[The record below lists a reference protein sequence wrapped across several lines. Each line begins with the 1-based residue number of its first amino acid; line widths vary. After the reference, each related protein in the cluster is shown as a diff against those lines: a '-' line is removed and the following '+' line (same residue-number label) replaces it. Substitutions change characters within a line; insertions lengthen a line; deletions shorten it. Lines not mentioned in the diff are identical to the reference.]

1 MGMNQQ
7 DLVEAKDTVLQILE
21 TVPTQVYVGAA
32 LGSIVIS
39 AFLRLLGKKDAA
51 TFVGQWP
58 PTFLLLGMA
67 TKILRPSSEDAY
79 EEGQDAVR
87 QASTLITSTH

>member
-1 MGMNQQ
+1 MSMNQH

-21 TVPTQVYVGAA
+21 TVPTQVYLGAA
-32 LGSIVIS
+32 LGSIAIS
-39 AFLRLLGKKDAA
+39 AFLRLIGKKDFAM
-51 TFVGQWP
+51 FVGQWP

-67 TKILRPSSEDAY
+67 TKVLRPSSEDAY

-87 QASTLITSTH
+87 QASTLVTSSH